1 MQVKTKISDET
12 DEFKTQEI
20 GIKKII
26 RNDLTFGIR
35 IRHAINLT
43 EEEKQIDMIK
53 LIGQVYSYF
62 RFLYWFDDYIF
73 TTCGAVGPNGPSYDQ
88 CIKAYDDLHWAE
100 DKRYFKM
107 KRDGYQTIT
116 IPETGLYSVELR
128 GAGYSNGFGAC
139 LKDTFKFN
147 LGDQLT
153 FVIGQVG
160 SAGGNGGSFLSL
172 NNDVIA
178 VAGGGGRDANYA
190 SKKNGRPTGKGCFIR
205 GGGGGIKKNG
215 EIGVKRVS
223 EAGSF
228 SNGCQGGTAENSD
241 RHFGGFGGGGY
252 CGGGGGYH
260 GGDAN
265 FATSTNGSSFSSGSD
280 HCEII
285 YDNIGDGSF
294 RLVKL

>member
-1 MQVKTKISDET
+1 
-12 DEFKTQEI
+12 
-20 GIKKII
+20 
-26 RNDLTFGIR
+26 
-35 IRHAINLT
+35 
-43 EEEKQIDMIK
+43 MIK

-62 RFLYWFDDYIF
+62 RFLYWFDDF
-73 TTCGAVGPNGPSYDQ
+73 TFTSCGVVGPCGPTYSQ
-88 CIKAYDDLHWAE
+88 CLNAYANLYWIT
-100 DKRYFKM
+100 DKRYFQM
-107 KRDGYQTIT
+107 KKDGYQTIT
-116 IPETGLYSVELR
+116 VPEAGSYLVELR
-128 GAGYSNGFGAC
+128 GAGYANGFGAS
-139 LKDTFKFN
+139 LTDTFNFN
-147 LGDQLT
+147 MGDQLV

-160 SAGGNGGSFLSL
+160 SAGGNGGSFLQH
-172 NNDVIA
+172 NDDIIA

-190 SKKNGRPTGKGCFIR
+190 SKKIRRPTGKGCFIR
-205 GGGGGIKKNG
+205 GGGGGVSKNG

-280 HCEII
+280 NCEIV

-294 RLVKL
+294 RLLKL